1 MKKSRHSV
9 FWFVALF
16 LLAATGCVQPVTI
29 EPPAEREVFVRC
41 ILEKGNYIQQ
51 VTLLYSGGVG
61 EYRFEPVVDAE
72 VTISGPE
79 AKDRIYQFDYTN
91 DGIYKGRL
99 EPEAGKTYVLKVFIP
114 GRDTIVATTMVPRSF
129 SIGAGI
135 APPIEWLEEGGHN
148 QRDMNPWAFY
158 IWGDAYDQ
166 MKKRGGK
173 SLLSEMPGMFFWIS
187 AEERHHLYI
196 LGRMEDSSGVVGPIT
211 QLATNH
217 RLVDN
222 VNENGRRYIASSDAE
237 NQTATHQQR
246 YNRLIK
252 QHYENEG
259 LVYHNNYLRIDCPQN
274 YDNGLRSIYRLLF
287 PPGTGVD
294 PGDFFDVEMDATQY
308 FTVVGE
314 FDYNI
319 WDTNHSGETHPVLYF
334 CSVSEEYDRYL
345 KSVQATLA
353 DAEGDLLSTL
363 YGVAGG
369 YSNVRGG
376 QGVFGAI
383 NTLRHDC
390 DVKIT
395 YSFGLPR
402 GYYAG
407 YPACPALLPSL

>member
-1 MKKSRHSV
+1 MKKARYSV

-41 ILEKGNYIQQ
+41 VLEKGNYIQQ

-61 EYRFEPVVDAE
+61 EYRFEPVIDAE

-79 AKDRIYQFDYTN
+79 AKDRIYQFQYTG
-91 DGIYKGRL
+91 DGIYEGRL
-99 EPEAGKTYVLKVFIP
+99 EPEAGKTYVLKVFVP
-114 GRDTIVATTMVPRSF
+114 GRDTMVATTTVPRPF
-129 SIGAGI
+129 SIGARI
-135 APPIEWLEEGGHN
+135 NPPIEWLEEGGSN
-148 QRDMNPWAFY
+148 QRDLNPWYFDV
-158 IWGDAYDQ
+158 WEEAYNQ
-166 MKKRGGK
+166 MKSRGGK
-173 SLLSEMPGMFFWIS
+173 SLLSEMPGMVFWIS

-196 LGRMEDSSGVVGPIT
+196 LGRMEDSTGVVGPIT

-237 NQTATHQQR
+237 NQATTPQQR
-246 YNRLIK
+246 YDRFIK
-252 QHYENEG
+252 QHYEEEN
-259 LVYHNNYLRIDCPQN
+259 LIYHNDYLRIDCPQN
-274 YDNGLRSIYRLLF
+274 YSNGLRNIYRLLL
-287 PPGTGVD
+287 PASTGVD
-294 PGDFFDVEMDATQY
+294 PGDYLDKEMDATHY
-308 FTVVGE
+308 FTVVGD

-319 WDTNHSGETHPVLYF
+319 WDTNHPGETHPVLYF

-353 DAEGDLLSTL
+353 DAEGDLLSSL

-369 YSNVRGG
+369 YSNVHGG
-376 QGVFGAI
+376 HGVFGAI

-390 DVKIT
+390 DVKIK
-395 YSFGLPR
+395 YSLAVIK
-402 GYYAG
+402 GYYDG